1 LQVAV
6 EAGRTTVAVV
16 AQVVI
21 GRVWSEP
28 QTVEV
33 EAQHQFCLF
42 LPEWHIPSPL
52 AQVAL
57 L

>member
-1 LQVAV
+1 LQ
-6 EAGRTTVAVV
+6 VAVV

-21 GRVWSEP
+21 GREWSEP